1 MVLRVD
7 DDGPGIQAGKEET
20 IFDRFYTDRPEAGS
34 PAERHSGLGLSIAR
48 DIVRLHGGS
57 IAASNR
63 RGADGAIE
71 GARFELRLP
80 AAEA

>member
-1 MVLRVD
+1 MD

-20 IFDRFYTDRPEAGS
+20 IFDRFYTDRPDAGGRG
-34 PAERHSGLGLSIAR
+34 ERHSGLGLAISR
-48 DIVRLHGGS
+48 DIARLHGGS

-63 RGADGAIE
+63 PDADGGIQ
-71 GARFELRLP
+71 GARFELRVP